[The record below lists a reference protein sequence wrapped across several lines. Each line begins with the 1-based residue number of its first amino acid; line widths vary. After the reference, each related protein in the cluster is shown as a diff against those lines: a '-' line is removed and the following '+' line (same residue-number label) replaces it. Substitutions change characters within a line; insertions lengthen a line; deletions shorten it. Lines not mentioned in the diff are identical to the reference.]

1 MTTKNKKNIELSLKI
16 EKNGLAFSEQGL
28 AARLKRLGY
37 TAETRNSLDKK
48 VVAAADKLIAKHT
61 KNIEAYK
68 AKIAKL
74 EAELTKAEAVEVKTA
89 A

>member
-1 MTTKNKKNIELSLKI
+1 MDRTHVS
-16 EKNGLAFSEQGL
+16 GSSALAGRFF
-28 AARLKRLGY
+28 GY
-37 TAETRNSLDKK
+37 TAETHNSLDKK